1 MSAIATQ
8 FSFHRTASGRNIIE
22 QQAGAEDENQV
33 FISWNQELDMF
44 KLGESEF

>member
-33 FISWNQELDMF
+33 FANHTCS
-44 KLGESEF
+44 